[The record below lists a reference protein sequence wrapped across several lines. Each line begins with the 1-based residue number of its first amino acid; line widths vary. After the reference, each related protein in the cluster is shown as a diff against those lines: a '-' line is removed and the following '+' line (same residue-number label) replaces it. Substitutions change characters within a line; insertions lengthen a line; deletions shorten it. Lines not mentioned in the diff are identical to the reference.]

1 MSDKVRISAVVQT
14 YNAEKHLEKC
24 LKALEPFDEILVVD
38 MESTDATRDIAGR
51 VGARVVVK
59 ERGEHRMVEAYRDF
73 AIHEALYDW
82 VACGR
87 CRRDCAPCSCRI
99 SLCRIETRP
108 LAASY

>member
-59 ERGEHRMVEAYRDF
+59 ERGEHRMVEAYRDLPYMRLCTTGCLWSMPTRLCPVLLPNIF
-73 AIHEALYDW
+73 MPKSNATP
-82 VACGR
+82 
-87 CRRDCAPCSCRI
+87 RRE
-99 SLCRIETRP
+99 L
-108 LAASY
+108 L